1 MLIKKL
7 LYFNYEFICIK
18 LTTFLAAKVFFWF
31 NSDLFMTLLQ

>member
-7 LYFNYEFICIK
+7 LYFNYAFICIK
-18 LTTFLAAKVFFWF
+18 LTNFLAAKVFIWL